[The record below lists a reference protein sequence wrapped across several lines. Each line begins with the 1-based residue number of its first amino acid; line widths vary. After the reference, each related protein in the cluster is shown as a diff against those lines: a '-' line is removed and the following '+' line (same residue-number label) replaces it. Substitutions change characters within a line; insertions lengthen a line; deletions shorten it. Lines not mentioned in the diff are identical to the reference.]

1 MQPEDRIKGLI
12 DKSDVVTG
20 PESDR
25 RILGDALEHLDGLKQ
40 VRRAGTQPDIWS
52 AIGKLAAAAVI
63 VIATVI
69 GIHQIAAPGVAWA
82 DVAERFRTVP
92 FFSATIY
99 VKDYVLQEPKQLELW
114 MGPEGRARMRIG
126 HQVIFGKSDQALR
139 AFDIRR
145 RREVEPDMQA
155 VELLDMLGDME
166 EYSLETV
173 IRSISDDKMVDV
185 TPLVN
190 ADAVISEDM
199 VVFDVISDGG
209 PEWLRVYALR
219 ESKLPVGIRR
229 WDPRKGKS
237 VDVFISYFKQQPDEF
252 FDALAFSARL
262 ADQDCAEADLAH
274 MFLKDP
280 GGQSITAEDLHERR
294 SNARSP
300 GLNIDRGPIEGR

>member
-1 MQPEDRIKGLI
+1 MRPEDRIEGLI
-12 DKSDVVTG
+12 NESDVVTG
-20 PESDR
+20 PESDT
-25 RILGDALEHLDGLKQ
+25 RILGDALEHLDRLKR
-40 VRRAGTQPDIWS
+40 VRRAATQPDTWS
-52 AIGKLAAAAVI
+52 AIGKLAAAAAI
-63 VIATVI
+63 VIAAVI
-69 GIHQIAAPGVAWA
+69 GVHQMTAPGVAWA

-99 VKDYVLQEPKQLELW
+99 IKDYVLLEPRQLELW

-139 AFDIRR
+139 AFDIRQR
-145 RREVEPDMQA
+145 KEVEPDTQA

-173 IRSISDDKMVDV
+173 IQSISGGTLVDV

-199 VVFDVISDGG
+199 VVFDAISNGD
-209 PEWLRVYALR
+209 PKWVRVYALR
-219 ESKLPVGIRR
+219 ESRLPVGIRI

-252 FDALAFSARL
+252 FDAKAFLSKLTDRN
-262 ADQDCAEADLAH
+262 CAEADLAH
-274 MFLKDP
+274 IFLKDP
-280 GGQSITAEDLHERR
+280 GGQSITAKDLFERGN
-294 SNARSP
+294 SEMP
-300 GLNIDRGPIEGR
+300 GLSR